1 MKKNSSKCYV
11 VLGILFVLV
20 SVISFVIP
28 TAKTVTFWI
37 SYIFTVIAFVVQI
50 VIWEVSFDNKK
61 SLKSKFLGLPIAQIG
76 IFYLAIQIIS
86 FAIFLFLPTLPIW
99 SVVITS
105 LTILCI
111 SALCMIVSDVGRGE
125 IERVSTKV
133 HEKTSYIKQL
143 QIDVELMADAEIDT
157 KVKVELRQLAEKIR
171 FSDPMSHE
179 TLAELENQLTMEIY
193 RLKTSTDKTKA
204 INEIN
209 LLLDERNK
217 KCKLIK

>member
-1 MKKNSSKCYV
+1 
-11 VLGILFVLV
+11 VLCRSWHSVRFG

-50 VIWEVSFDNKK
+50 VIWKVSFDNKK